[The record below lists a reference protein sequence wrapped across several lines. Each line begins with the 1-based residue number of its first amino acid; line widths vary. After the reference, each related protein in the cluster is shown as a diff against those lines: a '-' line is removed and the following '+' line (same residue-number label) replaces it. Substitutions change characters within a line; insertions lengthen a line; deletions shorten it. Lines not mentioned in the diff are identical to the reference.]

1 MQKEQQNI
9 SDDIIKGF
17 LLGFI
22 KIHILY
28 HASQEPIY
36 GKEFQEELQRHG
48 YQLSFGT
55 LYPIFHKLEK
65 NGYLKVEKKVANG
78 RARKYYRITEKGKS
92 ALQEAKSKAREL
104 IEEIDT

>member
-1 MQKEQQNI
+1 MKTKSKDFSKHI
-9 SDDIIKGF
+9 VKGF

-22 KIHILY
+22 KIHILH
-28 HASQEPIY
+28 HAKQEPIY

-48 YQLSFGT
+48 YDLSFGT

-65 NGYLKVEKKVANG
+65 KGYLRSEKRVEGG
-78 RARKYYRITEKGKS
+78 RARKYYHITKIGEL
-92 ALQEAKSKAREL
+92 ALQEAKIKAREL